1 MQNTARGGGAAA
13 MAAAMTSGGGSLPA
27 GNGNFCRRHPSL
39 SCLGPSVPRRPPS
52 LSLRTI
58 SSKLKET
65 SSEATPRVKNSPQH
79 CSPGAT
85 ALLRRFLFLV
95 APPAN
100 RPKTDRPTRIP
111 MSSSYFSSSAPPTL
125 TRVRRQR
132 KHFLVQVLTAAA
144 SRQRRAGGEEGEEE
158 REEAHCKFKAWN
170 ICSIR

>member
-1 MQNTARGGGAAA
+1 MCQCIATPLPFN
-13 MAAAMTSGGGSLPA
+13 LPA
-27 GNGNFCRRHPSL
+27 HPNHYICHHHNHKLRRSSSSSPFLFFHSPSPFPSATQTDSHPSL

-111 MSSSYFSSSAPPTL
+111 MSSSYFSSSSAPPTL
-125 TRVRRQR
+125 HV
-132 KHFLVQVLTAAA
+132 
-144 SRQRRAGGEEGEEE
+144 
-158 REEAHCKFKAWN
+158 
-170 ICSIR
+170 